1 MNTAHCQN
9 IPQTAAPKPS
19 AAQKRENALVSGV
32 AFVPG
37 APVLETREVTK
48 RYWQNRGFMRAKK
61 PFYAVNAVSL
71 SLPAGKTLGL
81 VGESGCGKS
90 TLARMICGL
99 LQPTSGEV
107 YIGGLPLHDAKAHA
121 GIGGNFRLFRRE
133 VCKTVQMIFQDPQ
146 SSLNPRMRILES
158 VGEPLTCLHPE
169 IPGEEREHAVRE
181 MLQEVGISPE
191 RALLYPHSF
200 SGGQRQRI
208 AIARAL
214 ITRPKLVICDEP
226 TSSLDSSVQAQVLN
240 LLDDLQECFCL
251 SYLFISHD
259 LAVVR
264 HMSDHVAVMY
274 AGEVVEQGH
283 ASTVF
288 AEPAHAYTQ
297 ELFRAGRLDSA
308 AM

>member
-1 MNTAHCQN
+1 MDTVNCQN
-9 IPQTAAPKPS
+9 TPNTPVPKPS
-19 AAQKRENALVSGV
+19 AVQEREKAHAPGA
-32 AFVPG
+32 AFVAG

-48 RYWQNRGFMRAKK
+48 QYWQNRGFMRAKK
-61 PFYAVNAVSL
+61 PFYAVKDVSL

-99 LQPTSGEV
+99 LQPSSGEV
-107 YIGGLPLHDAKAHA
+107 LIGGLPLHDAKAHA
-121 GIGGNFRLFRRE
+121 DVGGDFRQFRRE
-133 VCKTVQMIFQDPQ
+133 VCKTVQMVFQDPQ

-158 VGEPLTCLHPE
+158 VGEPLACLHPE
-169 IPGEEREHAVRE
+169 MQREARENAVRA

-240 LLDDLQECFCL
+240 LLDDLQERFHL
-251 SYLFISHD
+251 AYLFISHD

-297 ELFRAGRLDSA
+297 ELFRAGRLGRA

>member
-1 MNTAHCQN
+1 MSTTPNQPAGKTVHKERA
-9 IPQTAAPKPS
+9 
-19 AAQKRENALVSGV
+19 
-32 AFVPG
+32 VPFSTE
-37 APVLETREVTK
+37 APVLETREITK
-48 RYWQNRGFMRAKK
+48 LYWQNRGFLRSKK
-61 PFYAVNAVSL
+61 PFYAVNAVRL
-71 SLPAGKTLGL
+71 ALPAGKTLGL

-99 LQPTSGEV
+99 LPPTSGEV
-107 YIGGLPLHDAKAHA
+107 FIGGLPLYDAAAHETL
-121 GIGGNFRLFRRE
+121 GGDYRRFRRE
-133 VCKTVQMIFQDPQ
+133 VCKTVQMVFQDPQ

-158 VGEPLTCLHPE
+158 VGEPLACLYPDM
-169 IPGEEREHAVRE
+169 GREEREEAVRAI
-181 MLQEVGISPE
+181 LQEVGISPE

-200 SGGQRQRI
+200 SGGQRQRL

-240 LLDDLQECFCL
+240 LLDDLQERFHL

-274 AGEVVEQGH
+274 AGEVVEQGQ
-283 ASTVF
+283 AEAVF
-288 AEPAHAYTQ
+288 AGPQHAYTQ
-297 ELFRAGRLDSA
+297 ELFRAGRLEGTVSQ
-308 AM
+308 